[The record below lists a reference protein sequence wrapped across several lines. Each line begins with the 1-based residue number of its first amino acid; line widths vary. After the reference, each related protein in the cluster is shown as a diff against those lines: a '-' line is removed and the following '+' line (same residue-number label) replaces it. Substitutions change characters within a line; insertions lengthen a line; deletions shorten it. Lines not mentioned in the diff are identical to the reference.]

1 MRVFLACAVDH
12 RTADRLWRDL
22 EPLRRAYSGTAY
34 KWVPPANYH
43 VTLRFFGELDADQ
56 VDRAVTLIEPVVTV
70 APRFEGRAS
79 SARPFPNRRRPN
91 VIVLPI
97 ESSDRLEALAA
108 DCGRVL
114 NDAFGPPDKPF
125 KAHLT
130 VIRCRRG
137 ARFVEAADTL
147 DVPLAFTHVALY
159 ESAAG
164 NGAPKYTALR
174 EFRLGARASSD

>member
-1 MRVFLACAVDH
+1 VRVFLACVVDD
-12 RTADRLWRDL
+12 RTADRVWRDL
-22 EPLRRAYSGTAY
+22 EPMRRAHTGAAY

-56 VDRAVTLIEPVVTV
+56 VDRAVALIAPIV
-70 APRFEGRAS
+70 APAQRFEGRVS
-79 SARPFPNRRRPN
+79 SAQALPNQRRPN

-97 ESSDRLEALAA
+97 ESAGRLEALAA
-108 DCGRVL
+108 ECNRAL
-114 NDAFGPPDKPF
+114 NGAFGPPDKPF

-137 ARFVEAADTL
+137 ARFVEAADVL
-147 DVPLAFTHVALY
+147 DFRLTFTRVALF
-159 ESAAG
+159 ESTAG

-174 EFRLGARASSD
+174 EFALGE